1 MKRKFFA
8 AFLSLCM
15 AMSLVPMAALA
26 APEDGN
32 QAATELPEAVD
43 GVITLDKDYSV
54 STLNSNVTYDLNGHT
69 LTYTGGTVTISD
81 GDILTF
87 KDSSVSEMARG
98 GTLKLT
104 GFKYQCSS
112 FPRTGWNCKRREH
125 QCRVHRLCIFP
136 KRGCGSC

>member
-1 MKRKFFA
+1 
-8 AFLSLCM
+8 
-15 AMSLVPMAALA
+15 MAALA

-104 GFKYQCSS
+104 GVSS
-112 FPRTGWNCKRREH
+112 TSAALSPEQGGTVNAENINVECTGSAF
-125 QCRVHRLCIFP
+125 FP